1 MHQSPAV
8 PDATPDRS
16 TAAVVL
22 NWRDAEQTLMCI
34 DSLLAEPLV
43 DHIVVVDNEATGELR
58 AALAAVPAERMTLI
72 ESAENRGFSAGVN
85 LGLRAALAGRFDSF
99 LMLNN
104 DAVLHEG
111 ALARLRDAL
120 DADPALALVGPK
132 ILNPDGTTQ
141 STGSHVNRMTFATS
155 SLAEPGQLDYLTWA
169 CVLLPRST
177 LECVGLLDERYFMYW
192 EDVDYGFRVTAS
204 GARQRCVPEALVTH
218 NVSSSHSS
226 AGTAIREYS
235 ALGLSVFARSRG
247 LGIKAG
253 ARVRLFLKVA
263 KQLARRN
270 LRLAQ
275 ALVEMW
281 RLGKRI
287 EAPAYAAIAARRSA

>member
-8 PDATPDRS
+8 PDAAPERS

-22 NWRDAEQTLMCI
+22 NWRDAEQTLLCI

-43 DHIVVVDNEATGELR
+43 DHIFVVDNETTGDLR
-58 AALAAVPAERMTLI
+58 AALVAVPVERMTLI
-72 ESAENRGFSAGVN
+72 ESPENRGFSAGVN

-99 LMLNN
+99 LMINN

-111 ALARLRDAL
+111 ALARLRHAL
-120 DADPALALVGPK
+120 DADSTLALVGPK
-132 ILNPDGTTQ
+132 ILNPDGTPQ
-141 STGSHVNRMTFATS
+141 STGSHVNRVTFATS
-155 SLAEPGQLDYLTWA
+155 SLAEPRQTDYLTWA

-177 LECVGLLDERYFMYW
+177 LASVGLLDERYFMYW
-192 EDVDYGFRVTAS
+192 EDVDYGFRVSES

-218 NVSSSHSS
+218 NVSSSHAS

-253 ARVRLFLKVA
+253 ARVRLFLKVS
-263 KQLARRN
+263 KQIARGNPRLAR
-270 LRLAQ
+270 
-275 ALVEMW
+275 ALVAMW

-287 EAPAYAAIAARRSA
+287 EAPAYAVLAARRSI